1 MKRALVLY
9 NSKTGTTQRF
19 AEEIGGF
26 LVREGTALE
35 VKSIFKFDPHDLDG
49 VDIVLLG
56 CWTSG
61 LMIILQRPERTWV
74 EFAKTL
80 PNLHR
85 KKIALFTA
93 YALAT
98 GTMFS
103 GMKKHL
109 RCNAEDIVLA
119 LKSRNGHLTDN
130 HRKQLTSLLHEGE
143 PQ

>member
-1 MKRALVLY
+1 M
-9 NSKTGTTQRF
+9 
-19 AEEIGGF
+19 
-26 LVREGTALE
+26 REGITSK
-35 VKSIFKFDPHDLDG
+35 VVSIFKFDPQDLEG

-61 LMIILQRPERTWV
+61 LMIIFQHPERTWV

-85 KKIALFTA
+85 KKIILFTT

-109 RCNAEDIVLA
+109 KCNSEDIVLE
-119 LKSRNGHLTDN
+119 LKSRNGQLNDN
-130 HRKQLTSLLHEGE
+130 HKQQLTIFLNKGE
-143 PQ
+143 Q